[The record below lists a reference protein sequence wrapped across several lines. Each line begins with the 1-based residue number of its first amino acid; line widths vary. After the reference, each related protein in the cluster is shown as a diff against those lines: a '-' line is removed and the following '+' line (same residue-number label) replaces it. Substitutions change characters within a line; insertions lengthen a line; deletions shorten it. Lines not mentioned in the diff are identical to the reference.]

1 MHTEED
7 ADEEIDWIALL
18 RFAFVD
24 ERVAPDILVYKAD
37 IMASVEDL
45 VSQQTE
51 KIAEMETNADL
62 ELERIIY
69 EREMQRTK
77 WLIKAYHRTR
87 IQKLEQHVQYY
98 LHHEQYTARLSPAEL
113 EYAKR
118 YFTLIGRHATQ
129 MILNQL
135 PDGYQSFVKASPQSQ
150 TEDMVPAPDFK
161 HNTLMK
167 AAYQSV
173 DISPSEDDPSH
184 MTVYQGDIILI
195 QYHLI
200 KDLVLAEEVRL
211 L

>member
-1 MHTEED
+1 MQP
-7 ADEEIDWIALL
+7 L
-18 RFAFVD
+18 
-24 ERVAPDILVYKAD
+24 
-37 IMASVEDL
+37 
-45 VSQQTE
+45 QTE

-118 YFTLIGRHATQ
+118 YFTLIGRYASALFCVIYDKRNWFLRSQLLCRHATQ

-173 DISPSEDDPSH
+173 EISPSEDDPYGAPCPA
-184 MTVYQGDIILI
+184 TNIAV
-195 QYHLI
+195 
-200 KDLVLAEEVRL
+200 
-211 L
+211 